1 MSGRRGRVFAV
12 GSRVLGRSYAVQVR
26 LSAIGLPAPSAHPYS
41 RTQIIGLLELLPRLY
56 QETQYGEVAL
66 GAAVKGALA
75 GLVSLRHSASRLSL
89 TLMFQSGCGGQLCIF
104 LSSLP
109 NWGPGALKSRE
120 DPLLYGTDK
129 EKSLYSPAIPFW
141 RNTAEELAEAGV
153 GVNTFLFPERYIDAA
168 SVGKSLLDP
177 SSGIY

>member
-1 MSGRRGRVFAV
+1 VSGRRGRVFAV

-26 LSAIGLPAPSAHPYS
+26 LSAICLPAPLAHPYS

-89 TLMFQSGCGGQLCIF
+89 TLMFSVWLWRTTLHLPLVATKLGSWSFEVAGRSPPVWHGQGKIAL
-104 LSSLP
+104 LS
-109 NWGPGALKSRE
+109 
-120 DPLLYGTDK
+120 
-129 EKSLYSPAIPFW
+129 
-141 RNTAEELAEAGV
+141 RNTVLAEYSRGTSR
-153 GVNTFLFPERYIDAA
+153 GRRG
-168 SVGKSLLDP
+168 GKYVLIP
-177 SSGIY
+177 RAVHRCCFRR